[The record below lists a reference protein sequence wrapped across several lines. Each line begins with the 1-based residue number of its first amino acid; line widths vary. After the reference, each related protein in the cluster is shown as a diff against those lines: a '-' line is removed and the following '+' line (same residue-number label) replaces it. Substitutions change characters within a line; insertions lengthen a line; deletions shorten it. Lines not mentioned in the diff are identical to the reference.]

1 LTIDGQARAAAM
13 TSRRLSEPEAIS
25 KPTAWELDSGSDAM
39 TFRSAMRRV
48 VGGVTVITTW
58 HERRPWGMTVSAFT
72 PVCMD
77 PPTILVCLH
86 SRTVTASNVSKVGR
100 FSVSLLSESQLGIS
114 KLCSQPGED
123 KYLEAH
129 VVPPEELPART
140 SMPVLRDSVAT
151 FECKASEIR
160 PVGTH
165 LVVIAP
171 IVAILA
177 PAPLN
182 PLLYGLGKYMAGV
195 ELGVEFRTQEA
206 SHVSR

>member
-1 LTIDGQARAAAM
+1 M
-13 TSRRLSEPEAIS
+13 KSRHLLDPEEKS
-25 KPTAWELDSGSDAM
+25 GPTAWELDSGSDAAA
-39 TFRSAMRRV
+39 FRSAMRRV
-48 VGGVTVITTW
+48 VGGVTIITTW
-58 HERRPWGMTVSAFT
+58 HGRRPWGMTVSAFT

-86 SRTVTASNVSKVGR
+86 SRTVTASNVSKDGR
-100 FSVSLLSESQLGIS
+100 FSVSLLSQSQLDIS
-114 KLCSQPGED
+114 KLCSQAGED

-151 FECKASEIR
+151 FECNASEIR

-177 PAPLN
+177 PASQN
-182 PLLYGLGKYMAGV
+182 PLLYGFGKYMVGV
-195 ELGVEFRTQEA
+195 EVGADFRTQEA
-206 SHVSR
+206 SNVAG